1 MSEAPPAAGFR
12 LVCENPWWIPRFLGG
27 VPEGVEPVH
36 LRVLGFVTLAM
47 FFENYDLGILGNA
60 LPQIAA
66 TFGLDR
72 VALGQFAAWTRFG
85 AVPAFMLLP
94 LADRIGRRRILLLA
108 IAGMSVGSFATA
120 LAQSP
125 AQFVIA
131 QLLTR
136 TCIVAAAIASFVVVS
151 EEFPAH
157 HRGWGIG
164 MLGGVGAIG
173 YGFGALVYGAIEW
186 VPFGW
191 RALYALGLVPIA
203 FLPAFARGLRETGR
217 FAASAASGRPRAN
230 ALAAIAELWRR
241 HPRRALA
248 LALLGAL
255 ASAGTGP
262 SFQFIS
268 AFLQTERG
276 WSPGSFAALTVVFG
290 AFAIVGNPVAGR
302 LGDRYGRRRVA
313 ACVLGLFPL
322 ASLAFFAGPP
332 GWVAVPWTAMTFLSM
347 ATTVSVRT
355 LATELFPTS
364 LRGTGAGSLALLETI
379 GVGTGLFLY
388 AAAIGWFG
396 SQSIAL
402 PFVALA
408 CLGAAASVY
417 LVPETAR
424 RELEEVA
431 EAGARRL

>member
-1 MSEAPPAAGFR
+1 MSQDPSPPAYR
-12 LVCENPWWIPRFLGG
+12 SVRQNPWWIPPFLGG
-27 VPEGVEPVH
+27 VPQGVARAH

-47 FFENYDLGILGNA
+47 FFENYDLGMFGNA

-66 TFGLDR
+66 TFGLDK
-72 VALGQFAAWTRFG
+72 AAQGAFTAWTRFG
-85 AVPAFMLLP
+85 ALPAFLLLP

-108 IAGMSVGSFATA
+108 IAGMSAGSLATA

-125 AQFVIA
+125 AQFVAA
-131 QLLTR
+131 QLATR

-151 EEFPAH
+151 EEFPAR

-173 YGFGALVYGAIEW
+173 YGFGALCYGTIQW
-186 VPFGW
+186 LPFGW
-191 RALYALGLVPIA
+191 RALYAFGIA
-203 FLPAFARGLRETGR
+203 PLALLPAFARGMRETAR
-217 FAASAASGRPRAN
+217 FAAISRSAGAAPG
-230 ALAAIAELWRR
+230 ALSSLSALLRE

-248 LALLGAL
+248 IALISGL

-262 SFQFIS
+262 SFQFVS
-268 AFLQTERG
+268 EFLQTERG
-276 WSPGSFAALTVVFG
+276 WRPSTFAALTFVFG

-313 ACVLGLFPL
+313 ATVLALFPL
-322 ASLAFFAGPP
+322 ASLGFFAGPP
-332 GWVAVPWTAMTFLSM
+332 AWVALPWTLMVFLWM

-355 LATELFPTS
+355 LATELFPTA
-364 LRGTGAGSLALLETI
+364 LRGTGAGSLALLETV
-379 GVGTGLFLY
+379 GVGTGLLIY
-388 AAAIGWFG
+388 AAAVGALG

-402 PFVALA
+402 PLVALA

-424 RELEEVA
+424 RELEEVS
-431 EAGARRL
+431 

>member
-1 MSEAPPAAGFR
+1 MFR
-12 LVCENPWWIPRFLGG
+12 SVRQNPWWIPPFLGG
-27 VPEGVEPVH
+27 VPHGVEPAH

-47 FFENYDLGILGNA
+47 LFENYDLGVFGNA

-66 TFGLDR
+66 TFGLDK
-72 VALGQFAAWTRFG
+72 AAQGTFTAATRFG
-85 AVPAFMLLP
+85 ALPAFLLLP
-94 LADRIGRRRILLLA
+94 FADRIGRRRILLVS
-108 IAGMSVGSFATA
+108 IAGMSLGSFATA

-125 AQFVIA
+125 LQFVIA
-131 QLLTR
+131 QFATR
-136 TCIVAAAIASFVVVS
+136 TFIVSAAITSFVVVS
-151 EEFPAH
+151 EEFPAR

-173 YGFGALVYGAIEW
+173 FGFGALLYSSVEW
-186 VPFGW
+186 LPFGW
-191 RALYALGLVPIA
+191 RSLYALGIA
-203 FLPAFARGLRETGR
+203 PLAILPAFARGLRETGR
-217 FAASAASGRPRAN
+217 FAASAQRAEAAPRALG
-230 ALAAIAELWRR
+230 ALGSIGELLRR

-248 LALLGAL
+248 IALVGGL

-268 AFLQTERG
+268 EFLQTERG
-276 WSPGSFAALTVVFG
+276 WRPGTFAALTVVFG

-313 ACVLGLFPL
+313 ATVLALFPL

-332 GWVAVPWTAMTFLSM
+332 GWVALPWTAMVFLSM
-347 ATTVSVRT
+347 ATTVCVRT
-355 LATELFPTS
+355 LTTELFPTS
-364 LRGTGAGSLALLETI
+364 LRGTGAGSLALLETV
-379 GVGTGLFLY
+379 GVGTGLLVY
-388 AAAIGWFG
+388 AAVVGWFG

-402 PFVALA
+402 PLVALA

-424 RELEEVA
+424 RELEELAA
-431 EAGARRL
+431 E